1 MKNAGSLLTLVL
13 AMLGA
18 ASAGAQEAPA
28 KEKTAAREIVIEG
41 DRLLEV
47 GDASGALQSYTAAY
61 HLVHAPTVGL
71 RIAKAQ
77 AALGRLRQALA
88 SAEEAARLPVEPGE
102 HAAFAE
108 ARSKAAELAAELI
121 ERIPVLELVVTPSVP
136 GTEIQIDGGV
146 LPKGSHWRLDPGP
159 HRVRVNAPEH
169 QVALREITL
178 AERARERLEIVLV
191 PLDAQRPPLA
201 GVSSQSAKPPEQA
214 PGDTT
219 PIDSGTEEQRASAA
233 RTRGY
238 VALTIA
244 AVGIVSGSVTGALA
258 FKTKPDCDPCSREFE
273 DDLDK
278 SLLYGNIANV
288 SFGVAAAAGIYGL
301 YELIANGSVETPR
314 AASLLPRVTVSA
326 QPGRDLGLK
335 ISGSF

>member
-1 MKNAGSLLTLVL
+1 
-13 AMLGA
+13 
-18 ASAGAQEAPA
+18 
-28 KEKTAAREIVIEG
+28 
-41 DRLLEV
+41 
-47 GDASGALQSYTAAY
+47 
-61 HLVHAPTVGL
+61 VGL
-71 RIAKAQ
+71 RIARAQ

-108 ARSKAAELAAELI
+108 ARSKASELAAELI
-121 ERIPVLELVVTPSVP
+121 ERIPVLELVVTPTLV
-136 GTEIQIDGGV
+136 GTEIQLDGGV

-159 HRVRVNAPEH
+159 HRIRVNAPEH

-191 PLDAQRPPLA
+191 PMNAANSPSAGFSPPSAGSPASEPADTAPVDA
-201 GVSSQSAKPPEQA
+201 S
-214 PGDTT
+214 
-219 PIDSGTEEQRASAA
+219 TEEQRASAA

-244 AVGIVSGSVTGALA
+244 AVGIAGGSVTGALA
-258 FKTKPDCDPCSREFE
+258 FKSKPDCDPCGREFE
-273 DDLDK
+273 DDLDE

-288 SFGVAAAAGIYGL
+288 SFGVGALAGIYGL
-301 YELIANGSVETPR
+301 YELIANGSAAPPATAGPR
-314 AASLLPRVTVSA
+314 PRLTVTA

-335 ISGSF
+335 VSGAF